1 MTADDVLAVLRSAPA
16 FDRLPADALQR
27 LAAGIT
33 EAKAVPGQ
41 AIVREGDTGDRMFFV
56 ASGSVQALGRS
67 FDGSEIVLARLE
79 PGAYFGEQAL
89 LSGSGARRSATVR
102 ALTHCRLLV
111 LTRDDLLAVIEP
123 SSAVAQQLR
132 TTARDHDELRAGR
145 LREGVLRRLGVAD
158 RYRIE
163 TFTPGSFV
171 FRQGDPADRLYL
183 VLEGRARV
191 SSDNGVSGTETDLTE
206 LLPGQMFGEV
216 AILRD
221 QPRTASVR
229 AVGELKVA
237 SLDAGWFRGHLAD
250 NPQLQSIMQSLDGM
264 YLLPRRGLLTLQTG
278 QLASQPTLTAIHDL
292 PDGRRVVSTRLVG
305 RPTFTARVV
314 DAPEPDFSVRF
325 EDPDTGAVRE
335 VHLAGGVPVEL
346 ESAGEWQGL
355 GEAFEGLLDA
365 RRLDDAQLARFE
377 ACGSFDSVDEGS
389 TGARRRGGVVCA
401 CAGASA
407 EDIQRAIDT
416 GCHTAEQV
424 AKCTRATLVC
434 GGCLPTVRE
443 MLGAADWTP
452 VRCTSITPLGERV
465 RAFRL
470 QPLEGAAAPY
480 HPGQHLVVQAR
491 IGEHWVQRAYTISSA
506 PGAAEGYEITVQR
519 EPDGVF
525 SCWLFQRSPGDALL
539 RISPPGGTY
548 HLPADGPVDAV
559 CLVGGIGIT
568 PALSMAR
575 ALAHAPSRGRLHV
588 EHSVSELAQAVALDE
603 WRDLAAQHAN
613 ISYRIRTTGT
623 QGRLGAAEVQALV
636 QTHPA
641 ATFFLCGSA
650 GYMAAM
656 TAHLGAAG
664 VAADRVRQEHFRV
677 AGEQPAPE
685 VPG

>member
-33 EAKAVPGQ
+33 ESKAVPGQ
-41 AIVREGDTGDRMFFV
+41 AIVREGDVGDRMFFV
-56 ASGSVQALGRS
+56 ASGSVQVLGRS

-111 LTRDDLLAVIEP
+111 LTRDGLLSVIEP
-123 SSAVAQQLR
+123 GSAVAQELR
-132 TTARDHDELRAGR
+132 ATARGHDELRAGR

-158 RYRIE
+158 RYLVE

-191 SSDNGVSGTETDLTE
+191 SSGDGGAETDLTE

-221 QPRTASVR
+221 QPRSASVR

-292 PDGRRVVSTRLVG
+292 PDGRRVISTRLVG
-305 RPTFTARVV
+305 RPTFTSRVV
-314 DAPEPDFSVRF
+314 DAPEPDFSARF

-335 VHLAGGVPVEL
+335 VHLVDGVPVEL
-346 ESAGEWQGL
+346 ESAGEWLGL

-377 ACGSFDSVDEGS
+377 ACGSFDNLDVGS
-389 TGARRRGGVVCA
+389 TGARRRGGVICA

-407 EDIQRAIDT
+407 EDIQRAIDS
-416 GCHTAEQV
+416 GCHTTEQV

-452 VRCTSITPLGERV
+452 ARCTSITPLGERV

-470 QPLEGAAAPY
+470 QPVDGAVAHY
-480 HPGQHLVVQAR
+480 HPGQHLVVQGR

-506 PGAAEGYEITVQR
+506 PGTADGYEITVQR

-525 SCWLFQRSPGDALL
+525 SCWLFERSPGDTLL
-539 RISPPGGTY
+539 RISPPGGHY

-575 ALAHAPSRGRLHV
+575 ALGHAPNRGRLHV
-588 EHSVSELAQAVALDE
+588 EHSVSGLAQAIALDE
-603 WRDLAAQHAN
+603 WRDLAARHPH
-613 ISYRIRTTGT
+613 ISYRIRTTST
-623 QGRLGAAEVQALV
+623 QGRLGAAEVLALV
-636 QTHPA
+636 QAHPA

-656 TAHLGAAG
+656 TAHLSAAG
-664 VAADRVRQEHFRV
+664 VAADRIRQEHFRV

-685 VPG
+685 VLG